1 MDVLEAKNHL
11 ESQDINKIKEAA
23 EFLKNGGDITCVDPL
38 KKARTT
44 LPVYE
49 TALIETI
56 DAAITDIT
64 KRVSAEKPQPA
75 GLAGEQPEGINL
87 TKDTAVSPPTAAQQ
101 EAVHPESRLEPN
113 ATSSDQPQANANGEN
128 TNGNGNGSANSE
140 FPQNEYLD
148 KVKDMWEKGKTAAIK
163 NATLL
168 KLKTQLNTI
177 KNDKLLQL
185 KHLGENTYKFFKET
199 PAGVEFIDEHVKNLK
214 ALEEQINFKQ
224 NEEKELESHK
234 TEGGI
239 WNVFKGSIAKL
250 AGYTKIKLDI
260 SILNSNRESKISAF
274 GQVIYDKV
282 AECETSLKKSPE
294 IGETL
299 TIISDLERQREEK
312 ETEIAELSQQ

>member
-11 ESQDINKIKEAA
+11 ESQDINKIREAA
-23 EFLKNGGDITCVDPL
+23 EFLKNGGDISCVDPL

-64 KRVSAEKPQPA
+64 RRVSNEKPQTPFAAEPA
-75 GLAGEQPEGINL
+75 EGINL
-87 TKDTAVSPPTAAQQ
+87 IKETAVPVTTAADTT
-101 EAVHPESRLEPN
+101 AGPTESKSEPRETP
-113 ATSSDQPQANANGEN
+113 AEQPKIN
-128 TNGNGNGSANSE
+128 TASENGNGNANGAPNSE

-185 KHLGENTYKFFKET
+185 KHLGENTYKFFVET
-199 PAGVEFIDEHVKNLK
+199 PAGVDFIDEQIKNLK
-214 ALEEQINFKQ
+214 TLEEQITNKQ

-260 SILNSNRESKISAF
+260 SILNSNRESKIAAF
-274 GQVIYDKV
+274 GQVIYDKI
-282 AECETSLKKSPE
+282 AECETSLKRSPE
-294 IGETL
+294 IGDIL
-299 TIISDLERQREEK
+299 TVIADLERQREEK

>member
-23 EFLKNGGDITCVDPL
+23 EYLKNDGDISCVDPL

-64 KRVSAEKPQPA
+64 KRVSAQKPQPS
-75 GLAGEQPEGINL
+75 PF
-87 TKDTAVSPPTAAQQ
+87 TAETTEDAKSKNETTPQQTAPIVEPTAAQTTDGQ
-101 EAVHPESRLEPN
+101 SESKSEPQGAPSEQPKTN
-113 ATSSDQPQANANGEN
+113 TSSE
-128 TNGNGNGSANSE
+128 NGNGNGNGANSE

-185 KHLGENTYKFFKET
+185 KHLGENTY
-199 PAGVEFIDEHVKNLK
+199 
-214 ALEEQINFKQ
+214 
-224 NEEKELESHK
+224 
-234 TEGGI
+234 
-239 WNVFKGSIAKL
+239 
-250 AGYTKIKLDI
+250 
-260 SILNSNRESKISAF
+260 
-274 GQVIYDKV
+274 
-282 AECETSLKKSPE
+282 
-294 IGETL
+294 
-299 TIISDLERQREEK
+299 
-312 ETEIAELSQQ
+312 